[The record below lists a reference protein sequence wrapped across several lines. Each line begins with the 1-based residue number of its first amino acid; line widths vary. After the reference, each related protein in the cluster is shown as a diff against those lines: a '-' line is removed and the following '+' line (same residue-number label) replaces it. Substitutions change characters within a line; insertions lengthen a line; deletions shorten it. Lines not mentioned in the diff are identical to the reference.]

1 MWIWDGFAPYQR
13 ASLTNLQ
20 NCCLHY
26 RCIDKGLKEAR
37 LLKNFNGHYRTLMNR
52 TASTQARQGQTTF
65 HGRCYESLHPIDPEC
80 GFYPLSG
87 LETYIHV
94 VAVALAAIG
103 MMFITIYFLSVLSSP
118 QNNTY
123 YLPLSAAVYNFT
135 HEQVS
140 RNYIYLKT
148 ILLKL
153 F

>member
-1 MWIWDGFAPYQR
+1 VGF
-13 ASLTNLQ
+13 
-20 NCCLHY
+20 
-26 RCIDKGLKEAR
+26 
-37 LLKNFNGHYRTLMNR
+37 TL
-52 TASTQARQGQTTF
+52 
-65 HGRCYESLHPIDPEC
+65 Y
-80 GFYPLSG
+80 

-94 VAVALAAIG
+94 VSVALAAIG

-140 RNYIYLKT
+140 RNYIYLKINLCHA

>member
-1 MWIWDGFAPYQR
+1 M
-13 ASLTNLQ
+13 
-20 NCCLHY
+20 
-26 RCIDKGLKEAR
+26 K
-37 LLKNFNGHYRTLMNR
+37 R
-52 TASTQARQGQTTF
+52 TASTQGQTTF

-94 VAVALAAIG
+94 VSVALAAIG
-103 MMFITIYFLSVLSSP
+103 MMFITIYFLSVLSSS
-118 QNNTY
+118 QNNTYY

-140 RNYIYLKT
+140 RNYIYLKINLCHA